1 MNMKKQEQILVR
13 VKGHSDSKQRTFS
26 NALSQVQK
34 EVLKNTNNILLRI
47 EPIDIQVVSAIEK
60 IVMERFLFIFLP
72 RKKTFYEITLDV
84 SVNVTF
90 IDLNDIEFT
99 SK

>member
-13 VKGHSDSKQRTFS
+13 VKGHGDSKQRTFS

-60 IVMERFLFIFLP
+60 IVMERFLFIFYQEKRHFMKSPLM
-72 RKKTFYEITLDV
+72 YL
-84 SVNVTF
+84 
-90 IDLNDIEFT
+90 LM
-99 SK
+99 